1 MAAFSR
7 LDGDA
12 VASIAGLRPA
22 RLDPNFRAGLGP
34 EHFNNLLE
42 DAMSRERVKLEGFA
56 AAIGGQAVKP
66 K

>member
-1 MAAFSR
+1 MIS
-7 LDGDA
+7 D
-12 VASIAGLRPA
+12 
-22 RLDPNFRAGLGP
+22 
-34 EHFNNLLE
+34 LLPSK